1 MIKKNFIK
9 KILVSSVAS
18 LLVLQIVYFTV
29 EPTLS
34 TAATAT
40 DSVVVT
46 LNVTSGVTISD
57 GANATMA
64 PNIGISANKSV
75 GNSSWSV
82 ATNSVT
88 GYTLAVKASTTPALK
103 NGSTDEFVDYTATVP
118 TTPETWS
125 VSSGNK
131 EFGYSAYGTD
141 VADGTWG
148 THEGCGDTGT
158 GIVATGSLYRGFT
171 TSDVTIASR
180 SGVTPTSGITTNI
193 CFAAEQNGVYAASGS
208 YTATI
213 TATATA
219 A

>member
-9 KILVSSVAS
+9 KILVSSVAFI
-18 LLVLQIVYFTV
+18 LVLQIVYFTV
-29 EPTLS
+29 EPTIS
-34 TAATAT
+34 TAATAP

-57 GANATMA
+57 GSNASMT
-64 PNIGISANKSV
+64 PNIGITANKSI

-88 GYTLAVKASTTPALK
+88 GYTLAVKASTNPALR
-103 NGSTDEFVDYTATVP
+103 NGSTDNFADYTEG
-118 TTPETWS
+118 TPGTPDTWS
-125 VSSGNK
+125 VTAGTK
-131 EFGYSAYGTD
+131 EFGYSVNG
-141 VADGTWG
+141 ADALVGTWG
-148 THEGCGDTGT
+148 TYSGCGDTGT
-158 GIVATGSLYRGFT
+158 GVVASGSKYRGLS
-171 TSDVTIASR
+171 TSDVTVASR